1 MAQKGIFIRG
11 ARVLDP
17 SSGMDGTAD
26 VRIDGDRITAVGH
39 GLSADGCTVLEA
51 TGLCCAPGLVD
62 RHVHFREPG
71 QTHKEDIH
79 SGCRAA
85 AAGGVTSV
93 VCMPNTTPACDTP
106 ERVRWIRERA
116 VGADARVYPA
126 AAITASL
133 GGETLTDFDRLKEAG
148 AVAVTDDGRPVPTA
162 DKMMQAMEKAAACG
176 LPVLSH
182 CEELTL
188 VRGGIMNEGAVS
200 RSLGVPGLHRGAEEV
215 ATAREIALAAATG
228 CPVHICHVST
238 KGSAQLIRDARRRG
252 VPVTGETAPHYFTM
266 TDALLQGRDAD
277 YRMNPP
283 LRSDED
289 VAAILAGIAD
299 GTLTVIATDHA
310 PHAPWEKADFEK
322 APNGALG
329 LETSLAAGITALV
342 RPGHISLLRLLELMS
357 TSPARLLGIP
367 GGTLEPGVP
376 ADILLFDPE
385 ETWTV
390 EPDRLHSKSRNTP
403 FKGMKLTGRVRYTLL
418 GGRIVWQAE

>member
-1 MAQKGIFIRG
+1 MLPGWWICTCISG
-11 ARVLDP
+11 AR
-17 SSGMDGTAD
+17 
-26 VRIDGDRITAVGH
+26 
-39 GLSADGCTVLEA
+39 
-51 TGLCCAPGLVD
+51 
-62 RHVHFREPG
+62 

-200 RSLGVPGLHRGAEEV
+200 RSLAFPASIGERRRWPPPGKSPLPLPPA
-215 ATAREIALAAATG
+215 ARCIFVTSVQKEAPSSSGMPAAAAF
-228 CPVHICHVST
+228 P
-238 KGSAQLIRDARRRG
+238 
-252 VPVTGETAPHYFTM
+252 
-266 TDALLQGRDAD
+266 
-277 YRMNPP
+277 
-283 LRSDED
+283 
-289 VAAILAGIAD
+289 
-299 GTLTVIATDHA
+299 
-310 PHAPWEKADFEK
+310 
-322 APNGALG
+322 
-329 LETSLAAGITALV
+329 
-342 RPGHISLLRLLELMS
+342 
-357 TSPARLLGIP
+357 
-367 GGTLEPGVP
+367 
-376 ADILLFDPE
+376 
-385 ETWTV
+385 
-390 EPDRLHSKSRNTP
+390 
-403 FKGMKLTGRVRYTLL
+403 
-418 GGRIVWQAE
+418 

>member
-62 RHVHFREPG
+62 MHVHFREPG

-148 AVAVTDDGRPVPTA
+148 AVAVT
-162 DKMMQAMEKAAACG
+162 
-176 LPVLSH
+176 
-182 CEELTL
+182 
-188 VRGGIMNEGAVS
+188 
-200 RSLGVPGLHRGAEEV
+200 
-215 ATAREIALAAATG
+215 
-228 CPVHICHVST
+228 
-238 KGSAQLIRDARRRG
+238 
-252 VPVTGETAPHYFTM
+252 
-266 TDALLQGRDAD
+266 
-277 YRMNPP
+277 
-283 LRSDED
+283 
-289 VAAILAGIAD
+289 
-299 GTLTVIATDHA
+299 
-310 PHAPWEKADFEK
+310 
-322 APNGALG
+322 
-329 LETSLAAGITALV
+329 
-342 RPGHISLLRLLELMS
+342 
-357 TSPARLLGIP
+357 
-367 GGTLEPGVP
+367 
-376 ADILLFDPE
+376 
-385 ETWTV
+385 
-390 EPDRLHSKSRNTP
+390 
-403 FKGMKLTGRVRYTLL
+403 
-418 GGRIVWQAE
+418 GGRFPRRTK